1 MEIGLVLTLCGLGIA
16 FWIPAFILGMI
27 SGNKMRKFDY
37 WEQVLGTYKV
47 ILRDTYKGR
56 TNS

>member
-27 SGNKMRKFDY
+27 SCNKMRKFDY

-47 ILRDTYKGR
+47 IFERHV
-56 TNS
+56 

>member
-27 SGNKMRKFDY
+27 SGNKMRKCTADATAT
-37 WEQVLGTYKV
+37 VV
-47 ILRDTYKGR
+47 RINVR
-56 TNS
+56 NSGDNGL